1 MKKLHTKKRRI
12 NSKKGISMVLAMA
25 LVAVLFLS
33 TTTFLSI
40 AMLQQKETGTTM
52 NSRQAYVS
60 AKSALDIAKEL
71 LNDGKLSLPDSGSL
85 YYVFYYVEG
94 DPEVHVEKFNSSEAA
109 LNWINDPANASYTI
123 IGNAYIKITKN
134 SDGSYTMTAVG
145 KENKYD
151 YSVDGNTGDLS
162 TKFDVKYNLA
172 EKEETAN
179 LTMKQKSITTPTGNK
194 FLMLGDQASFS
205 LLRSV
210 RQTVNDGG
218 TTFRTLQNSFLD
230 KDKKT
235 IIYEPKTEA
244 GSTPLTTCFPLVF
257 DKAVKCISNGDSRL
271 KFTAYDNGIYFL
283 GNYNGTELNNDYKS
297 EDDEFNNPGDI
308 SLYTNSNTY
317 GTALECKYLVIG
329 GNMVCR
335 PASGASGITLKYS
348 GSSYDTDK
356 GVVIYFTKDCKLMT
370 YRKDEHGNECNTSL
384 DYQKGYYYI
393 NLGKNNTPV
402 DLFSTKATS
411 ITTDSEEYKRVS
423 SIDMYSSMVETD
435 GELKGKLKDIHS
447 AYEGACENDKAKVD
461 ILHSNGTFNAD
472 PNLSSFSN
480 TPRTENTINK
490 GWKDYYIYCAPSEMP
505 TANGYYDMYSGK
517 EFNYLWYNI
526 KPMVFDRTVDM
537 SIRSSNI
544 TLSIGPDEKETVYYN
559 KNGNPHSFNQ
569 SNLPTNVATDSDTVT
584 FTARDSGKTA
594 QANGNQYVGEDSNK
608 IIQKDRSAHFRV
620 KPYWGEKSFTL
631 KVVNDFIVEMSDGKT
646 YTIKADDYTDIPE
659 YIEKNTDNNPKD
671 GLDLFSDTAKKYFES
686 HSTSRVDSNSSSIK
700 WVEDNAINTS
710 VDSSNL
716 DQSSSVVNFKA
727 TGGGTLKEDGTYKGR
742 AIYCDFGN
750 GSSGK
755 DAIVTYG
762 NNATL
767 KADVVS
773 IGADLLERKDGKG
786 LKINTYSAHN
796 ESTCVVDGNPIDGS
810 MLQITRK
817 TTLKFN
823 DTDADSITLSPGY
836 YFFPGITSDF
846 DILSKAFWEK
856 WNSNPYYKA
865 EKLGDGTKTYKKVF
879 VTTKMDPVDFEGK
892 YF

>member
-85 YYVFYYVEG
+85 YYVFYYEEG
-94 DPEVHVEKFNSSEAA
+94 NSEVKVKQFSSSELA
-109 LNWINDPANASYTI
+109 LKWINDPANAKFTI

-134 SDGSYTMTAVG
+134 ADGSYTMTAVG

-151 YSVDGNTGDLS
+151 YSGDGNTGDLS

-179 LTMKQKSITTPTGNK
+179 LTMKQKTITTPTGNK
-194 FLMLGDQASFS
+194 FLMLGDQTSFS

-210 RQTVNDGG
+210 RKTVNDGNPG
-218 TTFRTLQNSFLD
+218 FRTLQNSYPD
-230 KDKKT
+230 NGGKT
-235 IIYEPKTEA
+235 IIYETKTEA
-244 GSTPLTTCFPLVF
+244 GDTPLTTCFPLVF
-257 DKAVKCISNGDSRL
+257 DKTVKCISNGDSRL

-283 GNYNGTELNNDYKS
+283 GNYTGQNIANDYNS
-297 EDDEFNNPGDI
+297 EAVDI
-308 SLYTNSNTY
+308 CLYTNSDTY

-335 PASGASGITLKYS
+335 PAGGASGITLKYS

-356 GVVIYFTKDCKLMT
+356 GVVVYFTKECKLMT
-370 YRKDEHGNECNTSL
+370 YNTSKVKIKEVT
-384 DYQKGYYYI
+384 YPKGYYYFD
-393 NLGKNNTPV
+393 LGKENTPV
-402 DLFSTKATS
+402 DLFSVKQDDVEKYK
-411 ITTDSEEYKRVS
+411 IGTDSEAYKRVS
-423 SIDMYSSMVETD
+423 SIDMYSSLVDTN
-435 GELKGKLKDIHS
+435 GKLKDIHS
-447 AYEGACENDKAKVD
+447 AYEGVCEKDKAKVD
-461 ILHSNGTFNAD
+461 ILNDNGAFTATANS
-472 PNLSSFSN
+472 SSFSN
-480 TPRTENTINK
+480 QPRPASNINE
-490 GWKDYYIYCAPSEMP
+490 GWKDYYIYCSPSEMP
-505 TANGYYDMYSGK
+505 TAGGYYDMYSGK

-526 KPMVFDRTVDM
+526 KPMKINASAKM
-537 SIRSSNI
+537 SIRSRII
-544 TLSIGPDEKETVYYN
+544 TLSIGPDENETVYYN
-559 KNGNPHSFNQ
+559 NKGTPHSFNQ
-569 SNLPTNVATDSDTVT
+569 TNLPTKVATDSDTVT
-584 FTARDSGKTA
+584 FTARDSGKTIY
-594 QANGNQYVGEDSNK
+594 ANGNTYEGEDSNK
-608 IIQKDRSAHFRV
+608 IIQDNKDASFSV
-620 KPYWGEKSFTL
+620 KPYWNEDSFTL
-631 KVVNDFIVEMSDGKT
+631 KVVNDFIVQMHDGTT

-659 YIEKNTDNNPKD
+659 A
-671 GLDLFSDTAKKYFES
+671 GLDLFTDEAKKYFEG
-686 HSTSRVDSNSSSIK
+686 HSTPRVDSNSSSIK
-700 WVEDNAINTS
+700 WVEDDTINTS

-716 DQSSSVVNFKA
+716 DQSSSVINFKA
-727 TGGGTLKEDGTYKGR
+727 TGGGTLKEGGTYKGR
-742 AIYCDFGN
+742 AIYCNFGN
-750 GSSGK
+750 
-755 DAIVTYG
+755 VTYG

-773 IGADLLERKDGKG
+773 IGADLLEIKDGKG

-796 ESTCVVDGNPIDGS
+796 ESTCVVDGINIDGS

-823 DTDADSITLSPGY
+823 DDNANSITLSPGY
-836 YFFPGITSDF
+836 YFFPGITGDF

-865 EKLGDGTKTYKKVF
+865 EKLGDGTEAYKKVF
-879 VTTKMDPVDFEGK
+879 VTTKIDPVDFEGK

>member
-12 NSKKGISMVLAMA
+12 NNKKGISMVLAIA
-25 LVAVLFLS
+25 LAAVLFLS

-60 AKSALDIAKEL
+60 AKSALDIAEEL

-94 DPEVHVEKFNSSEAA
+94 DPEVHVEKFNSSELA
-109 LNWINDPANASYTI
+109 LNWINDPAHASYTI

-134 SDGSYTMTAVG
+134 ADGSYTMTAVG

-151 YSVDGNTGDLS
+151 YSGDGNTGDLS
-162 TKFDVKYNLA
+162 TKFDVKYNLV

-179 LTMKQKSITTPTGNK
+179 LTMKQKTITSPTGNK
-194 FLMLGDQASFS
+194 FLMLGDQTSFS

-210 RQTVNDGG
+210 RKTLNEGDA
-218 TTFRTLQNSFLD
+218 TFRTLQSYDTDN
-230 KDKKT
+230 DKKS
-235 IIYEPKTEA
+235 IIYIPKNEA
-244 GSTPLTTCFPLVF
+244 GNTPLTTCFPLVF
-257 DKAVKCISNGDSRL
+257 DKAVKSTSNGTSRL

-283 GNYNGTELNNDYKS
+283 GNYTGQKVANDYNS
-297 EDDEFNNPGDI
+297 EAVDI
-308 SLYTNSNTY
+308 SFYTNSDAY

-335 PASGASGITLKYS
+335 PATGESGITLKYS
-348 GSSYDTDK
+348 GSSYNTDK

-370 YRKDEHGNECNTSL
+370 YNNSNQITKTVE
-384 DYQKGYYYI
+384 YKKGYYYI
-393 NLGKNNTPV
+393 SLGDKNTAV
-402 DLFSTKATS
+402 DLFSESTKAS
-411 ITTDSEEYKRVS
+411 AKEITTNSEEYKRVN
-423 SIDMYSSMVETD
+423 SIDMYSSMVDT
-435 GELKGKLKDIHS
+435 KGKLKDIHS
-447 AYEGACENDKAKVD
+447 AYEGEYEKGKERVD
-461 ILHSNGTFNAD
+461 ILNENGTFTAV
-472 PNLSSFSN
+472 PNSNSYSN
-480 TPRTENTINK
+480 TVRTEFTK

-505 TANGYYDMYSGK
+505 TASGYYDMYSGK

-526 KPMVFDRTVDM
+526 KPMEFDGNIDM
-537 SIRSSNI
+537 SIHSSNI

-559 KNGNPHSFNQ
+559 NQIKNSNGNPYYPYSFNQ
-569 SNLPTNVATDSDTVT
+569 TILPTSDFATDSNTQK
-584 FTARDSGKTA
+584 FTAEG
-594 QANGNQYVGEDSNK
+594 SNK
-608 IIQKDRSAHFRV
+608 IKQKNSSASFSV
-620 KPYWGEKSFTL
+620 KPYWNEKSFTL
-631 KVVNDFIVEMSDGKT
+631 KVVNDFIVEMSDGT
-646 YTIKADDYTDIPE
+646 SYTIKADDYTDIPE
-659 YIEKNTDNNPKD
+659 T
-671 GLDLFSDTAKKYFES
+671 GLNLFSNDAKKYFEG

-700 WVEDNAINTS
+700 WVENDTINTS

-716 DQSSSVVNFKA
+716 DQSSSVIKFKA
-727 TGGGTLKEDGTYKGR
+727 TCGGTLKEGIYKGR

-773 IGADLLERKDGKG
+773 IGADLLERKDGRG
-786 LKINTYSAHN
+786 LKINTYSAHD
-796 ESTCVVDGNPIDGS
+796 ESTCEVNGNKIDGS

-823 DTDADSITLSPGY
+823 DDNANSITLSPGY
-836 YFFPGITSDF
+836 YFFPGIKGDF

-856 WNSNPYYKA
+856 WNSSNPYYKA
-865 EKLGDGTKTYKKVF
+865 EKLNDGTEAYKKVI

>member
-12 NSKKGISMVLAMA
+12 NSKKGISMVLAIA
-25 LVAVLFLS
+25 LAAVLFLS

-60 AKSALDIAKEL
+60 AKSALDMAEEL
-71 LNDGKLSLPDSGSL
+71 LNDGKLQLPDSGSL

-94 DPEVHVEKFNSSEAA
+94 DPKVHVEKFSSSEDA
-109 LNWINDPANASYTI
+109 LKWINNPAHASYTI

-134 SDGSYTMTAVG
+134 TDGSYTMTAVG

-151 YSVDGNTGDLS
+151 YSGDGNTGDLS
-162 TKFDVKYNLA
+162 TKFDVKYNLV
-172 EKEETAN
+172 EKEEIAN
-179 LTMKQKSITTPTGNK
+179 LTIKQKTITSPTGNK
-194 FLMLGDQASFS
+194 FLMLGDQTSFS

-210 RQTVNDGG
+210 RKTLNEGD
-218 TTFRTLQNSFLD
+218 TTFRTLQSYDTDNE
-230 KDKKT
+230 KKS
-235 IIYEPKTEA
+235 IIYIPKNEA
-244 GSTPLTTCFPLVF
+244 GNTPLTTCFPLVF
-257 DKAVKCISNGDSRL
+257 DKTVKSTSNGDSRL

-283 GNYNGTELNNDYKS
+283 GNYTGPKITSDYNS
-297 EDDEFNNPGDI
+297 EAVDVSF
-308 SLYTNSNTY
+308 YTNSDAY

-335 PASGASGITLKYS
+335 PATGESGITLKYS
-348 GSSYDTDK
+348 GSSYNTDK

-370 YRKDEHGNECNTSL
+370 YNNSNQITKTVE
-384 DYQKGYYYI
+384 YKKGYYYI
-393 NLGKNNTPV
+393 NLGDNNTAV
-402 DLFSTKATS
+402 DLFSESTKAS
-411 ITTDSEEYKRVS
+411 AKEITTNSEEYKRVN
-423 SIDMYSSMVETD
+423 SIDMYSSMVDT
-435 GELKGKLKDIHS
+435 KGKLKDIHS
-447 AYEGACENDKAKVD
+447 AYEGEYEKGKERVD
-461 ILHSNGTFNAD
+461 ILNESGTFTAV
-472 PNLSSFSN
+472 PNSNSYSN
-480 TPRTENTINK
+480 TVRTTFTK
-490 GWKDYYIYCAPSEMP
+490 GWQDYYIYCAPSEMP
-505 TANGYYDMYSGK
+505 TASGYYDMYSGK

-526 KPMVFDRTVDM
+526 NPMEFNGNVDM
-537 SIRSSNI
+537 SIHSSNI
-544 TLSIGPDEKETVYYN
+544 TLSIGPDENETVYYN
-559 KNGNPHSFNQ
+559 NQIKNSNGNPYYPYSFNQ
-569 SNLPTNVATDSDTVT
+569 TILPTDKFATDSNTT
-584 FTARDSGKTA
+584 KFTSEG
-594 QANGNQYVGEDSNK
+594 SNK
-608 IIQKDRSAHFRV
+608 IKQNNSSASFSV
-620 KPYWGEKSFTL
+620 KPYWNEKSFTL
-631 KVVNDFIVEMSDGKT
+631 KVVNDFIVEMSDGTT

-659 YIEKNTDNNPKD
+659 TGLNLFTDE
-671 GLDLFSDTAKKYFES
+671 AKKYFES
-686 HSTSRVDSNSSSIK
+686 HSTSRVDSNSSSIE
-700 WVEDNAINTS
+700 WVKNNTINTS

-716 DQSSSVVNFKA
+716 DQSSSVINFKA
-727 TGGGTLKEDGTYKGR
+727 TCGGTLKDDTYKGK

-786 LKINTYSAHN
+786 LKINTYSAHK

-823 DTDADSITLSPGY
+823 DDNANSITLSPGY
-836 YFFPGITSDF
+836 YFFPGIKGDF

-856 WNSNPYYKA
+856 WSSSNPYYKA
-865 EKLGDGTKTYKKVF
+865 EKLNDGTEAYKKVI
-879 VTTKMDPVDFEGK
+879 VTTKIEPVDFEGK

>member
-12 NSKKGISMVLAMA
+12 NSKKGISMVLAIA
-25 LVAVLFLS
+25 LAAVLFLS

-94 DPEVHVEKFNSSEAA
+94 DPEVHVEKFNSSELA
-109 LNWINDPANASYTI
+109 LKWINDPANAKFTI

-134 SDGSYTMTAVG
+134 ADGSYTMTAVG
-145 KENKYD
+145 KEKKYD
-151 YSVDGNTGDLS
+151 YSGDGNTGDLS

-179 LTMKQKSITTPTGNK
+179 LTMKQKTITTPTGNK

-205 LLRSV
+205 LLSSAGKA
-210 RQTVNDGG
+210 VNDGG
-218 TTFRTLQNSFLD
+218 AGFRTLQNSYTD
-230 KDKKT
+230 NGGKT

-257 DKAVKCISNGDSRL
+257 DKAVKCISEGKSRL

-283 GNYNGTELNNDYKS
+283 GNYTGQNVANDY
-297 EDDEFNNPGDI
+297 NNEAVDI

-335 PASGASGITLKYS
+335 PAGGESGITLKYS

-356 GVVIYFTKDCKLMT
+356 GVVVYFTKKCKLMT
-370 YRKDEHGNECNTSL
+370 YDSNKNKIKEVVYD
-384 DYQKGYYYI
+384 KGYYYI
-393 NLGKNNTPV
+393 PLGENESV
-402 DLFSTKATS
+402 DLFSENTYNLAKPIDTNS
-411 ITTDSEEYKRVS
+411 DKYKRVS
-423 SIDMYSSMVETD
+423 SIDMYSSMVDTD
-435 GELKGKLKDIHS
+435 GNLKDIHS
-447 AYEGACENDKAKVD
+447 AHEGACENGKAKVD
-461 ILHSNGTFNAD
+461 ILYSNGTFTAIANS
-472 PNLSSFSN
+472 SSFSN
-480 TPRTENTINK
+480 QPRPASDINK

-505 TANGYYDMYSGK
+505 TAGGYYDMYSGK
-517 EFNYLWYNI
+517 EFSYLWYNI
-526 KPMVFDRTVDM
+526 KPMIINASADM
-537 SIRSSNI
+537 SIRSRII

-559 KNGNPHSFNQ
+559 QKYTPHSFNQ
-569 SNLPTNVATDSDTVT
+569 TNLPTNVATDSDTVT

-594 QANGNQYVGEDSNK
+594 QANGNTYVGEDSNK
-608 IIQKDRSAHFRV
+608 IIQKNSSAHFRV
-620 KPYWGEKSFTL
+620 KPYWGETSFTL
-631 KVVNDFIVEMSDGKT
+631 KVVNDFIVERSDGT
-646 YTIKADDYTDIPE
+646 SYTIKADDYTDIPE
-659 YIEKNTDNNPKD
+659 K
-671 GLDLFSDTAKKYFES
+671 GLDLFTDEAKKYFEG
-686 HSTSRVDSNSSSIK
+686 HSTPRVDSDSSSVN
-700 WVEDNAINTS
+700 WVKDNNTINDS
-710 VDSSNL
+710 VNSSNL
-716 DQSSSVVNFKA
+716 DQSSSVINFKA
-727 TGGGTLKEDGTYKGR
+727 TGGGTLTHGTYKGK

-755 DAIVTYG
+755 DAIVTHG

-773 IGADLLERKDGKG
+773 IGADLLEIKDGKG

-796 ESTCVVDGNPIDGS
+796 ESTCVVDGTKIDGS

-823 DTDADSITLSPGY
+823 DDNANSITLSPGY
-836 YFFPGITSDF
+836 YFFPGIKSDF
-846 DILSKAFWEK
+846 DILSKDFWEN
-856 WNSNPYYKA
+856 WTDSNPYYKA
-865 EKLGDGTKTYKKVF
+865 EKLGDGTEAYKKVI

>member
-12 NSKKGISMVLAMA
+12 NSKKGISMVLAIA
-25 LVAVLFLS
+25 LAAVLFLS

-60 AKSALDIAKEL
+60 AKSALDMAEEL
-71 LNDGKLSLPDSGSL
+71 LNDGKLQLPDLGSL

-94 DPEVHVEKFNSSEAA
+94 DPKVHVEKFSSSEDA
-109 LNWINDPANASYTI
+109 LKWINNPAHASYTI

-134 SDGSYTMTAVG
+134 TDGSYTMTAVG

-151 YSVDGNTGDLS
+151 YSGDGNTGDLS
-162 TKFDVKYNLA
+162 TKFDVKYNLV
-172 EKEETAN
+172 EKEEIAN
-179 LTMKQKSITTPTGNK
+179 LTMKQKTITSPTGNK
-194 FLMLGDQASFS
+194 FLMLGDQTSFS

-210 RQTVNDGG
+210 RKTLNEGD
-218 TTFRTLQNSFLD
+218 TTFRTLQSYDTDNE
-230 KDKKT
+230 KKS
-235 IIYEPKTEA
+235 IIYIPKNEA
-244 GSTPLTTCFPLVF
+244 GNTPLTTCFPLVF
-257 DKAVKCISNGDSRL
+257 DKTVKSTSNGDSRL

-283 GNYNGTELNNDYKS
+283 GNYTGPKITSDYNS
-297 EDDEFNNPGDI
+297 EAVDVSF
-308 SLYTNSNTY
+308 YTNSDAY

-335 PASGASGITLKYS
+335 PATGESGITLKYS
-348 GSSYDTDK
+348 GSSYNTDK

-370 YRKDEHGNECNTSL
+370 YNNSNQITKTVE
-384 DYQKGYYYI
+384 YKKGYYYI
-393 NLGKNNTPV
+393 NLGDNNTAV
-402 DLFSTKATS
+402 DLFSESTKAS
-411 ITTDSEEYKRVS
+411 AKEITTNSEEYKRVN
-423 SIDMYSSMVETD
+423 SIDMYSSMVDT
-435 GELKGKLKDIHS
+435 KGKLKDIHS
-447 AYEGACENDKAKVD
+447 AYEGEYEKGKERVD
-461 ILHSNGTFNAD
+461 ILNESGTFTAV
-472 PNLSSFSN
+472 PNSNSYSN
-480 TPRTENTINK
+480 TVRTTFTK
-490 GWKDYYIYCAPSEMP
+490 GWQDYYIYCAPSEMP
-505 TANGYYDMYSGK
+505 TASGYYDMYSGK

-526 KPMVFDRTVDM
+526 NPMEFNGNVDM
-537 SIRSSNI
+537 SIHSSNI
-544 TLSIGPDEKETVYYN
+544 TLSIGPDENETVYYN
-559 KNGNPHSFNQ
+559 NQIKNSNGNPYYPYSFNQ
-569 SNLPTNVATDSDTVT
+569 TILPTDKFATDSNTT
-584 FTARDSGKTA
+584 KFTSEG
-594 QANGNQYVGEDSNK
+594 SNK
-608 IIQKDRSAHFRV
+608 IKQNNSSASFSV
-620 KPYWGEKSFTL
+620 KPYWNEKSFTL
-631 KVVNDFIVEMSDGKT
+631 KVVNDFIVEMSDGTT

-659 YIEKNTDNNPKD
+659 TGLNLFTDE
-671 GLDLFSDTAKKYFES
+671 AKKYFES
-686 HSTSRVDSNSSSIK
+686 HSTSRVDSNSSSIE
-700 WVEDNAINTS
+700 WVKNNTINTS

-716 DQSSSVVNFKA
+716 DQSSSVINFKA
-727 TGGGTLKEDGTYKGR
+727 TCGGTLKDDTYKGK

-786 LKINTYSAHN
+786 LKINTYSAHK

-823 DTDADSITLSPGY
+823 DDNANSITLSPGY
-836 YFFPGITSDF
+836 YFFPGIKGDF

-856 WNSNPYYKA
+856 WSSSNPYYKA
-865 EKLGDGTKTYKKVF
+865 EKLNDGTEAYKKVI
-879 VTTKMDPVDFEGK
+879 VTTKIEPVDFEGK

>member
-60 AKSALDIAKEL
+60 AKSALDIAEEL

-85 YYVFYYVEG
+85 YYVFYYIEG
-94 DPEVHVEKFNSSEAA
+94 DPEVQVKKFNSSEEA
-109 LNWINDPANASYTI
+109 LKWINNPTNASYTI

-134 SDGSYTMTAVG
+134 ADGSYTMTAVG

-151 YSVDGNTGDLS
+151 YSGDGNTGDLS
-162 TKFDVKYNLA
+162 TKFDVKYNLV

-179 LTMKQKSITTPTGNK
+179 LTMKQKTITSPTGNK
-194 FLMLGDQASFS
+194 FLMLGDQTSFS

-210 RQTVNDGG
+210 RKTLNEGD
-218 TTFRTLQNSFLD
+218 TTFRTLQGYDTDND
-230 KDKKT
+230 KES
-235 IIYEPKTEA
+235 IIYIPKNEA
-244 GSTPLTTCFPLVF
+244 GNTPLTTCFPLVF
-257 DKAVKCISNGDSRL
+257 DKAVKSTSNGSSRL

-283 GNYNGTELNNDYKS
+283 GNYTGPRVTNDYNYEAVDVS
-297 EDDEFNNPGDI
+297 F
-308 SLYTNSNTY
+308 YTNSDAF

-335 PASGASGITLKYS
+335 PAGGESGITLKYS

-370 YRKDEHGNECNTSL
+370 YNNDHSKIKEVE
-384 DYQKGYYYI
+384 YKKGYYYI
-393 NLGKNNTPV
+393 SLGDNNTAV
-402 DLFSTKATS
+402 DLFSESTKAS
-411 ITTDSEEYKRVS
+411 AKKIDTDSKEYKRVS
-423 SIDMYSSMVETD
+423 SIDMYSSMVDT
-435 GELKGKLKDIHS
+435 KGKLKDIHS
-447 AYEGACENDKAKVD
+447 AYEGEYEKGKVKVD
-461 ILHSNGTFNAD
+461 ILDHDGKFTAAPNSN
-472 PNLSSFSN
+472 SFSN
-480 TPRTENTINK
+480 TVRTEFTK
-490 GWKDYYIYCAPSEMP
+490 GWQDYYIYCAPSEMP
-505 TANGYYDMYSGK
+505 TASGYYDMYSGK

-526 KPMVFDRTVDM
+526 KPMEFNGNIDM
-537 SIRSSNI
+537 SIHSSNI

-559 KNGNPHSFNQ
+559 NQIKNSNGNPYYPYSFNQ
-569 SNLPTNVATDSDTVT
+569 TILPTSDFATDSNTQK
-584 FTARDSGKTA
+584 FTAEG
-594 QANGNQYVGEDSNK
+594 SNK
-608 IIQKDRSAHFRV
+608 IKQKNSSASFSV
-620 KPYWGEKSFTL
+620 KPYWNEKSFTL
-631 KVVNDFIVEMSDGKT
+631 KVVNDFIVEMLDGT
-646 YTIKADDYTDIPE
+646 SYTIKADDYTDIPE
-659 YIEKNTDNNPKD
+659 T
-671 GLDLFSDTAKKYFES
+671 GLNLFSNDAKKYFEG

-716 DQSSSVVNFKA
+716 DQSSSVINFKA
-727 TGGGTLKEDGTYKGR
+727 TCGGTLKDDTYKGK

-750 GSSGK
+750 
-755 DAIVTYG
+755 VTYG

-773 IGADLLERKDGKG
+773 IGADLLEIKDGKG

-796 ESTCVVDGNPIDGS
+796 ESTCVVDGNKIDGS

-823 DTDADSITLSPGY
+823 DDNANSITLSPGY
-836 YFFPGITSDF
+836 YFFPGIKGDF

-856 WNSNPYYKA
+856 WSSSNPYYKA
-865 EKLGDGTKTYKKVF
+865 EKLNDGTEAYKKVI
-879 VTTKMDPVDFEGK
+879 VTTKIEPVDFEGK

>member
-1 MKKLHTKKRRI
+1 MKKFTTKKRKI
-12 NSKKGISMVLAMA
+12 NSKKGFSMVLAIA
-25 LVAVLFLS
+25 LAAVLFLS

-40 AMLQQKETGTTM
+40 AMLQQKETGITM

-94 DPEVHVEKFNSSEAA
+94 DPNVHVEEFTSSELA
-109 LNWINDPANASYTI
+109 LKWINNPSHASYTI

-134 SDGSYTMTAVG
+134 ADGSYTMTAVG

-151 YSVDGNTGDLS
+151 YSGDGNTGDLS
-162 TKFDVKYNLA
+162 TKFDVKYNLV

-179 LTMKQKSITTPTGNK
+179 LTMKQKTITSPTGNK
-194 FLMLGDQASFS
+194 FLMLGDQTSFS

-210 RQTVNDGG
+210 RKTLNEGD
-218 TTFRTLQNSFLD
+218 TTFRTLQSYDTDNE
-230 KDKKT
+230 KKS
-235 IIYEPKTEA
+235 IIYIPKNEA
-244 GSTPLTTCFPLVF
+244 GNTPLTTCFPLVF
-257 DKAVKCISNGDSRL
+257 DKTVKSTSNGDSRL

-283 GNYNGTELNNDYKS
+283 GNYTGPKITSDYNS
-297 EDDEFNNPGDI
+297 EAVDVSF
-308 SLYTNSNTY
+308 YTNSDAY

-335 PASGASGITLKYS
+335 PATGESGITLKYS

-356 GVVIYFTKDCKLMT
+356 GVVIYFTKNCKLMT
-370 YRKDEHGNECNTSL
+370 YNNSNQITKTVE
-384 DYQKGYYYI
+384 YKKGYYYI
-393 NLGKNNTPV
+393 NLGDNNTAV
-402 DLFSTKATS
+402 DLFSESTKAS
-411 ITTDSEEYKRVS
+411 AKEITTNSEEYKRVN
-423 SIDMYSSMVETD
+423 SIDMYSSMVDT
-435 GELKGKLKDIHS
+435 KGKLKDIHS
-447 AYEGACENDKAKVD
+447 AYEGEYEKGKERVD
-461 ILHSNGTFNAD
+461 ILNESGTFTAV
-472 PNLSSFSN
+472 PNSNSYSN
-480 TPRTENTINK
+480 TVRTEFTK

-505 TANGYYDMYSGK
+505 TASGYYDMYSGK

-526 KPMVFDRTVDM
+526 NPMEFNGNVDM
-537 SIRSSNI
+537 SIHSSNI

-559 KNGNPHSFNQ
+559 NQIKNSNGNPYFPYSFNQ
-569 SNLPTNVATDSDTVT
+569 TILPTDKFATDSNTQK
-584 FTARDSGKTA
+584 FTAEG
-594 QANGNQYVGEDSNK
+594 SN
-608 IIQKDRSAHFRV
+608 IIKQINSSASFSV
-620 KPYWGEKSFTL
+620 KPYWNEKSFTL
-631 KVVNDFIVEMSDGKT
+631 KVVNDFIVEMSDGT
-646 YTIKADDYTDIPE
+646 SYTVKADDYTDIPE
-659 YIEKNTDNNPKD
+659 T
-671 GLDLFSDTAKKYFES
+671 GLNLFSNDAKKYFED

-700 WVEDNAINTS
+700 WVKDNAINTS

-716 DQSSSVVNFKA
+716 DQSSSVINFKA
-727 TGGGTLKEDGTYKGR
+727 TCGGTLKDDTYKGK

-823 DTDADSITLSPGY
+823 DDNANSITLSPGY
-836 YFFPGITSDF
+836 YFFPGITGDF
-846 DILSKAFWEK
+846 DILSKAFWENWTDSK
-856 WNSNPYYKA
+856 PYYKA
-865 EKLGDGTKTYKKVF
+865 EKLGDGTKAYKKVT

>member
-1 MKKLHTKKRRI
+1 MKKFTTKKRKI
-12 NSKKGISMVLAMA
+12 NSKKGFSMVLAIA

-40 AMLQQKETGTTM
+40 AMLQQKETGITM

-60 AKSALDIAKEL
+60 AKSALDMAEEL
-71 LNDGKLSLPDSGSL
+71 LNDGKLQLPDSGSL

-94 DPEVHVEKFNSSEAA
+94 DPKVHVEKFNSSELA
-109 LNWINDPANASYTI
+109 LKWINDPAHASYTI

-134 SDGSYTMTAVG
+134 TDGSYTMTAVG

-151 YSVDGNTGDLS
+151 YSGDGNTGDLS
-162 TKFDVKYNLA
+162 TKFDVKYNLV

-179 LTMKQKSITTPTGNK
+179 LTMKQKTITSPTGNK
-194 FLMLGDQASFS
+194 FLMLGDQTSFS

-210 RQTVNDGG
+210 RKTLNEGD
-218 TTFRTLQNSFLD
+218 TTFRTLQSYDTDNE
-230 KDKKT
+230 KKS
-235 IIYEPKTEA
+235 IIYIPKNEA
-244 GSTPLTTCFPLVF
+244 GNTPLTTCFPLVF
-257 DKAVKCISNGDSRL
+257 DKTVKSTSNGDSRL

-283 GNYNGTELNNDYKS
+283 GNYTGPKITSDYNS
-297 EDDEFNNPGDI
+297 EAVDVSF
-308 SLYTNSNTY
+308 YTNSDAY

-335 PASGASGITLKYS
+335 PATGESGITLKYS

-356 GVVIYFTKDCKLMT
+356 GVVIYFTKNCKLMT
-370 YRKDEHGNECNTSL
+370 YNNSNQITKTVE
-384 DYQKGYYYI
+384 YKKGYYYI
-393 NLGKNNTPV
+393 NLGDNNTAV
-402 DLFSTKATS
+402 DLFSESTKAS
-411 ITTDSEEYKRVS
+411 AKEITTNSEEYKRVN
-423 SIDMYSSMVETD
+423 SIDMYSSMVDT
-435 GELKGKLKDIHS
+435 KGKLKDIHS
-447 AYEGACENDKAKVD
+447 AYEGEYEKGKERVD
-461 ILHSNGTFNAD
+461 ILNESGTFTAV
-472 PNLSSFSN
+472 PNSNSYSN
-480 TPRTENTINK
+480 TPRTTFTK

-505 TANGYYDMYSGK
+505 TASGYYDMYSGK

-526 KPMVFDRTVDM
+526 NPMEFNGNVDM
-537 SIRSSNI
+537 SIHSSNI
-544 TLSIGPDEKETVYYN
+544 TLSIGPDENETVYYN
-559 KNGNPHSFNQ
+559 NQIKNSNGNPYFPYSFNQ
-569 SNLPTNVATDSDTVT
+569 TILPTDKFATDSNTQK
-584 FTARDSGKTA
+584 FTSEG
-594 QANGNQYVGEDSNK
+594 SNK
-608 IIQKDRSAHFRV
+608 ITQKNSSASFSV
-620 KPYWGEKSFTL
+620 KPYWNEKSFTL
-631 KVVNDFIVEMSDGKT
+631 KVVNDFIVEMSDGT
-646 YTIKADDYTDIPE
+646 SYTVKADDYTDIPE
-659 YIEKNTDNNPKD
+659 T
-671 GLDLFSDTAKKYFES
+671 GLNLFSNDAKKYFED

-700 WVEDNAINTS
+700 WVKDNAINTS

-716 DQSSSVVNFKA
+716 DQSSSVINFKA
-727 TGGGTLKEDGTYKGR
+727 TCGGTLKDDTYKGK

-823 DTDADSITLSPGY
+823 DDNANSITLSPGY

-846 DILSKAFWEK
+846 DILSKAFWENWTDSK
-856 WNSNPYYKA
+856 PYYKA
-865 EKLGDGTKTYKKVF
+865 EKLGDGTKAYKKVT

>member
-1 MKKLHTKKRRI
+1 MKKFTTKKRKI
-12 NSKKGISMVLAMA
+12 NSKKGFSMVLAIA

-40 AMLQQKETGTTM
+40 AMLQQKETGITM

-94 DPEVHVEKFNSSEAA
+94 DPEVHVEKFNSSELA
-109 LNWINDPANASYTI
+109 LNWINNPAHASYTI

-134 SDGSYTMTAVG
+134 ADGSYTMTAVG

-151 YSVDGNTGDLS
+151 YSGDGNTGDLS
-162 TKFDVKYNLA
+162 TKFDVKYNLV
-172 EKEETAN
+172 EKEEIAN
-179 LTMKQKSITTPTGNK
+179 LTMKQKTITSPTGNK
-194 FLMLGDQASFS
+194 FLMLGDQTSFS

-210 RQTVNDGG
+210 RKTLNEGD
-218 TTFRTLQNSFLD
+218 TTFRTLQSYDTDNE
-230 KDKKT
+230 KKS
-235 IIYEPKTEA
+235 IIYIPKNEA
-244 GSTPLTTCFPLVF
+244 GNTPLTTCFPLVF
-257 DKAVKCISNGDSRL
+257 DKTVKSTSNGNSRL

-283 GNYNGTELNNDYKS
+283 GNYTGPKITSDYNS
-297 EDDEFNNPGDI
+297 EAVDVSF
-308 SLYTNSNTY
+308 YTNSNAY

-335 PASGASGITLKYS
+335 PATGESGITLKYS
-348 GSSYDTDK
+348 GSSYNTDK

-370 YRKDEHGNECNTSL
+370 YNNSNQITKTVE
-384 DYQKGYYYI
+384 YKKGYYYI
-393 NLGKNNTPV
+393 NLGDNNTAV
-402 DLFSTKATS
+402 DLFSENTKKSAVKIATN
-411 ITTDSEEYKRVS
+411 SEEYKRVN
-423 SIDMYSSMVETD
+423 SIDMYSSMVDT
-435 GELKGKLKDIHS
+435 KGKLKDIHS
-447 AYEGACENDKAKVD
+447 AYEGEYEKGKERVD
-461 ILHSNGTFNAD
+461 ILNESGIFTAVPNSN
-472 PNLSSFSN
+472 SYSN
-480 TPRTENTINK
+480 TVRTTFTK
-490 GWKDYYIYCAPSEMP
+490 GWQDYYIYCAPSEMP
-505 TANGYYDMYSGK
+505 TASGYYDMYSGK

-526 KPMVFDRTVDM
+526 NPMEFNGNVDM
-537 SIRSSNI
+537 SIHSSNI
-544 TLSIGPDEKETVYYN
+544 TLSIGPDENETVYYN
-559 KNGNPHSFNQ
+559 NQIKNSNGNPYYPYSFNQ
-569 SNLPTNVATDSDTVT
+569 TILPTDKFATDSNTT
-584 FTARDSGKTA
+584 KFTSEG
-594 QANGNQYVGEDSNK
+594 SNK
-608 IIQKDRSAHFRV
+608 IKQNNSSASFSV
-620 KPYWGEKSFTL
+620 KPYWNEKSFTL
-631 KVVNDFIVEMSDGKT
+631 KVVNDFIVEMSDGTT

-659 YIEKNTDNNPKD
+659 T
-671 GLDLFSDTAKKYFES
+671 GLNLFSNDAKKYFED

-700 WVEDNAINTS
+700 WVKDNAINTS

-716 DQSSSVVNFKA
+716 DQSSSVINFKA
-727 TGGGTLKEDGTYKGR
+727 TCGGTLKDDTYKGK

-823 DTDADSITLSPGY
+823 DDNANSITLSPGY
-836 YFFPGITSDF
+836 YFFPGITGDF
-846 DILSKAFWEK
+846 DILSKAFWENWTDSK
-856 WNSNPYYKA
+856 PYYKA
-865 EKLGDGTKTYKKVF
+865 EKLGDGTKAYKKVT

>member
-12 NSKKGISMVLAMA
+12 NSKKGISMVLAIA
-25 LVAVLFLS
+25 LAAVLFLS

-60 AKSALDIAKEL
+60 AKSALDIAEEL

-94 DPEVHVEKFNSSEAA
+94 DPEVHVEKFNSSELA
-109 LNWINDPANASYTI
+109 LKWINNPSHASYTI

-134 SDGSYTMTAVG
+134 ADGSYTMTAVG

-151 YSVDGNTGDLS
+151 YSGDGNTGDLS
-162 TKFDVKYNLA
+162 TKFDVKYNLV
-172 EKEETAN
+172 EKEEIAN
-179 LTMKQKSITTPTGNK
+179 LTMKQKTITSPTGNK
-194 FLMLGDQASFS
+194 FLMLGDQTSFS

-210 RQTVNDGG
+210 RKTLNEGD
-218 TTFRTLQNSFLD
+218 TTFRTLQSYDTDNE
-230 KDKKT
+230 KKS
-235 IIYEPKTEA
+235 IIYIPKNEA
-244 GSTPLTTCFPLVF
+244 GNTPLTTCFPLVF
-257 DKAVKCISNGDSRL
+257 DKTVKSTSNGDSRL

-283 GNYNGTELNNDYKS
+283 GNYTGPKITSDYNS
-297 EDDEFNNPGDI
+297 EAVDVSF
-308 SLYTNSNTY
+308 YTNSDAY

-335 PASGASGITLKYS
+335 PATGESGITLKYS

-356 GVVIYFTKDCKLMT
+356 GVVIYFTKNCKLMT
-370 YRKDEHGNECNTSL
+370 YNNSNQITKTVE
-384 DYQKGYYYI
+384 YKKGYYYI
-393 NLGKNNTPV
+393 NLGDNNTAV
-402 DLFSTKATS
+402 DLFSESTKAS
-411 ITTDSEEYKRVS
+411 AKEITTNSEEYKRVN
-423 SIDMYSSMVETD
+423 SIDMYSSMVDT
-435 GELKGKLKDIHS
+435 KGKLKDIHS
-447 AYEGACENDKAKVD
+447 AYEGEYEKGKERVD
-461 ILHSNGTFNAD
+461 ILNESGTFTAV
-472 PNLSSFSN
+472 PNSNSYSN
-480 TPRTENTINK
+480 TVRTEFTK

-505 TANGYYDMYSGK
+505 TASGYYDMYSGK

-526 KPMVFDRTVDM
+526 KPMEFNGNVDM
-537 SIRSSNI
+537 SIHSSNI
-544 TLSIGPDEKETVYYN
+544 TLSIGPDENETVYYN
-559 KNGNPHSFNQ
+559 NQIKNSNGNPYFPYSFNQ
-569 SNLPTNVATDSDTVT
+569 TILPTDKFATDSNTQK
-584 FTARDSGKTA
+584 FTSEG
-594 QANGNQYVGEDSNK
+594 SNK
-608 IIQKDRSAHFRV
+608 ITQKNSSASFSV
-620 KPYWGEKSFTL
+620 KPYWNEKSFTL
-631 KVVNDFIVEMSDGKT
+631 KVVNDFIVEMSDGTT

-659 YIEKNTDNNPKD
+659 T
-671 GLDLFSDTAKKYFES
+671 GLNLFSNDAKKYFED

-727 TGGGTLKEDGTYKGR
+727 TGGGTLKEDSTYKGR

-786 LKINTYSAHN
+786 LRINTYSAHK

-823 DTDADSITLSPGY
+823 DDNANSITLSPGY
-836 YFFPGITSDF
+836 YFFPGITGDF

-856 WNSNPYYKA
+856 WSSSNPYYKA
-865 EKLGDGTKTYKKVF
+865 EKLGDGTKAYKKVT

>member
-12 NSKKGISMVLAMA
+12 NSKKGISMVLAIA
-25 LVAVLFLS
+25 LAAVLFLS

-85 YYVFYYVEG
+85 YYVFYYIEG
-94 DPEVHVEKFNSSEAA
+94 DPEVHVVEFSSSELA
-109 LNWINDPANASYTI
+109 LKWINNPSHASYTI

-134 SDGSYTMTAVG
+134 TDGSYTMTAVG

-151 YSVDGNTGDLS
+151 YSGDGNTGDLS
-162 TKFDVKYNLA
+162 TKFDVKYNLV

-179 LTMKQKSITTPTGNK
+179 LTMKQKTITSPTGNK
-194 FLMLGDQASFS
+194 FLMLGDQTSFS

-210 RQTVNDGG
+210 RKTLNEGD
-218 TTFRTLQNSFLD
+218 TTFRTLQGYDTDN
-230 KDKKT
+230 DKKS
-235 IIYEPKTEA
+235 IIYIPKNEA
-244 GSTPLTTCFPLVF
+244 GNTPLTTCFPLVF
-257 DKAVKCISNGDSRL
+257 DKAVKSTSNGTSRL

-283 GNYNGTELNNDYKS
+283 GNYTGPKVKSDYNS
-297 EDDEFNNPGDI
+297 EAVDI
-308 SLYTNSNTY
+308 SFYTNSDAY

-335 PASGASGITLKYS
+335 PATGESGITLKYS
-348 GSSYDTDK
+348 GSSYNTDK

-370 YRKDEHGNECNTSL
+370 YNNSKQIIKTVE
-384 DYQKGYYYI
+384 YKKGYYYI
-393 NLGKNNTPV
+393 NLGDNNTAV
-402 DLFSTKATS
+402 DLFSESTKAS
-411 ITTDSEEYKRVS
+411 AKKIDTDSKEYKRVS
-423 SIDMYSSMVETD
+423 SIDMYSSMVDT
-435 GELKGKLKDIHS
+435 KGKLKDIHS
-447 AYEGACENDKAKVD
+447 AYEGEYEKDKERVD
-461 ILHSNGTFNAD
+461 ILNENGTFTAV
-472 PNLSSFSN
+472 PNSSSYSN
-480 TPRTENTINK
+480 TPRTEFTK

-505 TANGYYDMYSGK
+505 TASGYYDMYSGK

-526 KPMVFDRTVDM
+526 NPMEFNGNIDM
-537 SIRSSNI
+537 SIHSSNI

-559 KNGNPHSFNQ
+559 NQIKNSNGNPYFPYSFNQ
-569 SNLPTNVATDSDTVT
+569 TILPTDKFATDSNTT
-584 FTARDSGKTA
+584 KFTAEG
-594 QANGNQYVGEDSNK
+594 SNK
-608 IIQKDRSAHFRV
+608 IKQNNSSASFSV
-620 KPYWGEKSFTL
+620 KPYWNEKSFTL
-631 KVVNDFIVEMSDGKT
+631 KVVNDFIVEMSDGT
-646 YTIKADDYTDIPE
+646 SYTIKADDYTDIPE
-659 YIEKNTDNNPKD
+659 T
-671 GLDLFSDTAKKYFES
+671 GLNLFSNDAKKYFEG

-716 DQSSSVVNFKA
+716 DQSSSVINFKA
-727 TGGGTLKEDGTYKGR
+727 TGGGTLKEDSTYKGR

-786 LKINTYSAHN
+786 LKINTYSAHK

-823 DTDADSITLSPGY
+823 DDNANSITLSPGY
-836 YFFPGITSDF
+836 YFFPGITGDF

-856 WNSNPYYKA
+856 WSSSNPYYKA
-865 EKLGDGTKTYKKVF
+865 EKLGDGTKAYKKVI

>member
-94 DPEVHVEKFNSSEAA
+94 DPEVHVVEFNSSEAA

-151 YSVDGNTGDLS
+151 YSGDGNTGDLS

-218 TTFRTLQNSFLD
+218 TKFRTLQNSFLD

-423 SIDMYSSMVETD
+423 SIDMYSSLVDTN
-435 GELKGKLKDIHS
+435 GKLKDIHS
-447 AYEGACENDKAKVD
+447 AYEGVCEKDKAKVD
-461 ILHSNGTFNAD
+461 ILNDNGAFTATANS
-472 PNLSSFSN
+472 SSFSN
-480 TPRTENTINK
+480 QPRPASNINE
-490 GWKDYYIYCAPSEMP
+490 GWKDYYIYCSPSEMP
-505 TANGYYDMYSGK
+505 TAGGYYDMYSGK

-526 KPMVFDRTVDM
+526 KPMKINASAKM
-537 SIRSSNI
+537 SIRSRII

-559 KNGNPHSFNQ
+559 NKGNPHSFNQ
-569 SNLPTNVATDSDTVT
+569 TNLPTDVATDSDTVT
-584 FTARDSGKTA
+584 FTARDSGKTIY
-594 QANGNQYVGEDSNK
+594 ANGNTYEGEDSNK
-608 IIQKDRSAHFRV
+608 IIQDNKDASFSV
-620 KPYWGEKSFTL
+620 KPYWNEDSFTL
-631 KVVNDFIVEMSDGKT
+631 KVVNDFIVQMYDGTT

-659 YIEKNTDNNPKD
+659 KGLNLFTDE
-671 GLDLFSDTAKKYFES
+671 AKKYFES
-686 HSTSRVDSNSSSIK
+686 HSTPRVDSNSSSIK
-700 WVEDNAINTS
+700 WVKDNAINTS

-727 TGGGTLKEDGTYKGR
+727 ECGGKLKEDGTYKGR

-786 LKINTYSAHN
+786 LNINTYSAHK
-796 ESTCVVDGNPIDGS
+796 ESTCVVDGHDIDGS

>member
-12 NSKKGISMVLAMA
+12 NSKKGISMVLAIA
-25 LVAVLFLS
+25 LAAVLFLS

-71 LNDGKLSLPDSGSL
+71 LNDGKLQLPDSGSL

-94 DPEVHVEKFNSSEAA
+94 DPNVHVEEFNSSEDA

-134 SDGSYTMTAVG
+134 ADGSYTMTAVG

-151 YSVDGNTGDLS
+151 YSGDGNTGDLS
-162 TKFDVKYNLA
+162 TKFDVKYNLV

-194 FLMLGDQASFS
+194 FLMLGDQTSFS

-210 RQTVNDGG
+210 RKTVNDGD
-218 TTFRTLQNSFLD
+218 TTFRTLQDYDTDNDNKS
-230 KDKKT
+230 
-235 IIYEPKTEA
+235 IIYIPKNEA
-244 GSTPLTTCFPLVF
+244 GNTPLTTCFPLVF
-257 DKAVKCISNGDSRL
+257 DKTVKSTSVSNSRL

-283 GNYNGTELNNDYKS
+283 GNYTGPKVKSDYNS
-297 EDDEFNNPGDI
+297 EAVDVSF
-308 SLYTNSNTY
+308 YTNSDAF

-335 PASGASGITLKYS
+335 PFSGESGITLKYS

-370 YRKDEHGNECNTSL
+370 YNSDKQITRTVEYE
-384 DYQKGYYYI
+384 QGYYYI
-393 NLGKNNTPV
+393 NLDVKTEVENGEKIIHNIPV
-402 DLFSTKATS
+402 DLFSQATKDKAKK

-423 SIDMYSSMVETD
+423 SIDMYSSMVDTN
-435 GELKGKLKDIHS
+435 GKLKDIHS
-447 AYEGACENDKAKVD
+447 AYEGNWEKDKERVD
-461 ILHSNGTFNAD
+461 ILNDNGAFTAVPNSN
-472 PNLSSFSN
+472 SFSN
-480 TPRTENTINK
+480 TPRTTFNK
-490 GWKDYYIYCAPSEMP
+490 GWKDYYIYCSPSEMP
-505 TANGYYDMYSGK
+505 TASGYYDMYSGK

-526 KPMVFDRTVDM
+526 KPMEFNGNVDM
-537 SIRSSNI
+537 SIHSSNI
-544 TLSIGPDEKETVYYN
+544 TLSIGPDENETVYYN
-559 KNGNPHSFNQ
+559 NKGNPHSFNQ
-569 SNLPTNVATDSDTVT
+569 TNLPTKVATDSDTVT

-594 QANGNQYVGEDSNK
+594 QANNNKYEGEDSNK
-608 IIQKDRSAHFRV
+608 IIQKNSSASFSV
-620 KPYWGEKSFTL
+620 KPYWGETSFTL
-631 KVVNDFIVEMSDGKT
+631 KVVNDFIVKMLDGTT
-646 YTIKADDYTDIPE
+646 YTIKADDYTDIP
-659 YIEKNTDNNPKD
+659 KD
-671 GLDLFSDTAKKYFES
+671 GLNLFTDEAKKYFES

-700 WVEDNAINTS
+700 WVKNDAINTL

-716 DQSSSVVNFKA
+716 DQSSSVINFKA
-727 TGGGTLKEDGTYKGR
+727 TGGGTLKEDGTYKGK

-773 IGADLLERKDGKG
+773 IGADLLEIKDGKG

-796 ESTCVVDGNPIDGS
+796 ESTCVVDGNNIDGS

-823 DTDADSITLSPGY
+823 DDNANSITLSPGY

-846 DILSKAFWEK
+846 DILSKAFWENWTDSK
-856 WNSNPYYKA
+856 PYYKV
-865 EKLGDGTKTYKKVF
+865 EKLGDGTEAYKKVT
-879 VTTKMDPVDFEGK
+879 VTTKIDPVDFEGK

>member
-60 AKSALDIAKEL
+60 AKSALDIAEEL
-71 LNDGKLSLPDSGSL
+71 LNDGKLALPDSGSL

-94 DPEVHVEKFNSSEAA
+94 DPEVHVEKFNSSELA
-109 LNWINDPANASYTI
+109 LEWINNPAHASYTI

-134 SDGSYTMTAVG
+134 ADGSYTMTAVG
-145 KENKYD
+145 KEKKYD
-151 YSVDGNTGDLS
+151 YSGDGNTGDLS
-162 TKFDVKYNLA
+162 TKFDVKYNLV
-172 EKEETAN
+172 EQEETAN

-205 LLRSV
+205 LLSSAGKA
-210 RQTVNDGG
+210 VNDGG
-218 TTFRTLQNSFLD
+218 AGFRTLQNSYTD
-230 KDKKT
+230 NGGKT

-257 DKAVKCISNGDSRL
+257 DKAVKCISNGNSRL

-283 GNYNGTELNNDYKS
+283 GNYTGQNVANDY
-297 EDDEFNNPGDI
+297 NNEAVDI

-335 PASGASGITLKYS
+335 PAGGESGITLKYS

-356 GVVIYFTKDCKLMT
+356 GVVVYFTKDCKLMT
-370 YRKDEHGNECNTSL
+370 YNSDKQITNTVE
-384 DYQKGYYYI
+384 YTKGYYYF
-393 NLGKNNTPV
+393 NLGNNNTPV
-402 DLFSTKATS
+402 DLFSVKQS
-411 ITTDSEEYKRVS
+411 DVKNHEITTNSAEYKRVS
-423 SIDMYSSMVETD
+423 SIDMYSSLVDTTT
-435 GELKGKLKDIHS
+435 GELKDIHS
-447 AYEGACENDKAKVD
+447 AHEGVCENGKAKVD
-461 ILHSNGTFNAD
+461 ILYSDGTFNTD
-472 PNLSSFSN
+472 PQSSSFSN
-480 TPRTENTINK
+480 QKRENFNE
-490 GWKDYYIYCAPSEMP
+490 GWNDYYIYCSPSAMP
-505 TANGYYDMYSGK
+505 TAGGHYDMYSGK
-517 EFNYLWYNI
+517 EFSYLWYNI
-526 KPMVFDRTVDM
+526 KPMEIYASADM
-537 SIRSSNI
+537 SIRSRII

-559 KNGNPHSFNQ
+559 QKYTPHSFNQ
-569 SNLPTNVATDSDTVT
+569 TNLPTNVATDSDTVT

-594 QANGNQYVGEDSNK
+594 QANNNKYEGEDSNK
-608 IIQKDRSAHFRV
+608 IIQKDPNASFSV
-620 KPYWGEKSFTL
+620 KPYWNEKSFTL
-631 KVVNDFIVEMSDGKT
+631 KVVNDFIVQMYDGT
-646 YTIKADDYTDIPE
+646 SYTIKADDYTDIPE
-659 YIEKNTDNNPKD
+659 TGLNLFTDK
-671 GLDLFSDTAKKYFES
+671 AKKYFEG

-716 DQSSSVVNFKA
+716 DQSSSVINFKA
-727 TGGGTLKEDGTYKGR
+727 TCGGTLKDDTYKGK

-773 IGADLLERKDGKG
+773 IGADLLEIKDGKG
-786 LKINTYSAHN
+786 LKINTYSAHD
-796 ESTCVVDGNPIDGS
+796 ESTCVVDGKPKDGS

-823 DTDADSITLSPGY
+823 DDNANSITLSPGY
-836 YFFPGITSDF
+836 YFFPGIKGDF
-846 DILSKAFWEK
+846 DILSKDFWEN
-856 WNSNPYYKA
+856 WTDSNPYYKA
-865 EKLGDGTKTYKKVF
+865 EKLGDGTEAYKKVI

>member
-12 NSKKGISMVLAMA
+12 NSKKGISMVLAIA
-25 LVAVLFLS
+25 LAAVLFLS

-94 DPEVHVEKFNSSEAA
+94 DPKVHVEKFNSSEDA
-109 LNWINDPANASYTI
+109 LKWINNPAHASYTI

-134 SDGSYTMTAVG
+134 TDGSYTMTAVG

-151 YSVDGNTGDLS
+151 YSGDGNTGDLS
-162 TKFDVKYNLA
+162 TKFDVKYNLV

-179 LTMKQKSITTPTGNK
+179 LTMKQKTITSPTGNK
-194 FLMLGDQASFS
+194 FLMLGDQTSFS

-210 RQTVNDGG
+210 RKTLNEGD
-218 TTFRTLQNSFLD
+218 TTFRTLQSYDTDN
-230 KDKKT
+230 DKKS
-235 IIYEPKTEA
+235 IIYIPKNEA
-244 GSTPLTTCFPLVF
+244 GNTPLTTCFPLVF
-257 DKAVKCISNGDSRL
+257 DKTVKSTSNSNKRL

-283 GNYNGTELNNDYKS
+283 GNYSGPKVTSDYNS
-297 EDDEFNNPGDI
+297 EAVDI
-308 SLYTNSNTY
+308 SFYTESDAY
-317 GTALECKYLVIG
+317 GVALECKYLVIG

-335 PASGASGITLKYS
+335 PATGESGITLKYS
-348 GSSYDTDK
+348 GSSYNTDK

-370 YRKDEHGNECNTSL
+370 YNNSNQITKTVE
-384 DYQKGYYYI
+384 YKKGYYYI
-393 NLGKNNTPV
+393 NLGDNNTAV
-402 DLFSTKATS
+402 DLFSESTKAS
-411 ITTDSEEYKRVS
+411 AKEITTNSEEYKRVN
-423 SIDMYSSMVETD
+423 SIDMYSSMVDT
-435 GELKGKLKDIHS
+435 KGKLKDIHS
-447 AYEGACENDKAKVD
+447 AYEGEYEKGKERVD
-461 ILHSNGTFNAD
+461 ILNESGTFTAV
-472 PNLSSFSN
+472 PNSNSYSN
-480 TPRTENTINK
+480 TVRTTFTK
-490 GWKDYYIYCAPSEMP
+490 GWQDYYIYCAPSEMP
-505 TANGYYDMYSGK
+505 TASGYYDMYSGK

-526 KPMVFDRTVDM
+526 NPMEFNGNVDM
-537 SIRSSNI
+537 SIHSSNI
-544 TLSIGPDEKETVYYN
+544 TLSIGPDENETVYYN
-559 KNGNPHSFNQ
+559 NQIKNSNGNPYFPYSFNQ
-569 SNLPTNVATDSDTVT
+569 TILPTDKFATDSNTT
-584 FTARDSGKTA
+584 KFTAEG
-594 QANGNQYVGEDSNK
+594 SNK
-608 IIQKDRSAHFRV
+608 ITQKNSSASFSV
-620 KPYWGEKSFTL
+620 KPYWNEKSFTL
-631 KVVNDFIVEMSDGKT
+631 KVVNDFIVEMSDGTT

-659 YIEKNTDNNPKD
+659 T
-671 GLDLFSDTAKKYFES
+671 GLNLFSNDAKKYFED

-700 WVEDNAINTS
+700 WVKDNAINTS

-716 DQSSSVVNFKA
+716 DQSSSVINFKA
-727 TGGGTLKEDGTYKGR
+727 TCGGTLKEDSTYKGR

-823 DTDADSITLSPGY
+823 DDNANSITLSPGY
-836 YFFPGITSDF
+836 YFFPGITGDF

-856 WNSNPYYKA
+856 WSSSNPYYKA
-865 EKLGDGTKTYKKVF
+865 EKLGDGTKAYKKVT

>member
-1 MKKLHTKKRRI
+1 MKKFTTKKRKI
-12 NSKKGISMVLAMA
+12 NSKKGFSMVLAIA
-25 LVAVLFLS
+25 LAAVLFLS

-60 AKSALDIAKEL
+60 AKSALDMAEEL

-94 DPEVHVEKFNSSEAA
+94 DPKVHVEKFNSSELA
-109 LNWINDPANASYTI
+109 LKWINDPAHASYTI

-134 SDGSYTMTAVG
+134 TDGSYTMTAVG

-151 YSVDGNTGDLS
+151 YSGDGNTGDLS
-162 TKFDVKYNLA
+162 TKFDVKYNLV
-172 EKEETAN
+172 EKEEIAN
-179 LTMKQKSITTPTGNK
+179 LTMKQKTITSPTGNK
-194 FLMLGDQASFS
+194 FLMLGDQTSFS

-210 RQTVNDGG
+210 RKTLNEGD
-218 TTFRTLQNSFLD
+218 TTFRTLQSYDTDNE
-230 KDKKT
+230 KKS
-235 IIYEPKTEA
+235 IIYIPKNEA
-244 GSTPLTTCFPLVF
+244 GNTPLTTCFPLVF
-257 DKAVKCISNGDSRL
+257 DKTVKSTSNGDSRL

-283 GNYNGTELNNDYKS
+283 GNYTGPKITSDYNS
-297 EDDEFNNPGDI
+297 EAVDVSF
-308 SLYTNSNTY
+308 YTNSDAY

-335 PASGASGITLKYS
+335 PATGESGITLKYS
-348 GSSYDTDK
+348 GSSYNTDK
-356 GVVIYFTKDCKLMT
+356 GVVIYFTKNCKLMT
-370 YRKDEHGNECNTSL
+370 YNNSNQITKTVE
-384 DYQKGYYYI
+384 YKKGYYYI
-393 NLGKNNTPV
+393 NLGDNNTAV
-402 DLFSTKATS
+402 DLFSESTKAS
-411 ITTDSEEYKRVS
+411 AKEITTNSEEYKRVN
-423 SIDMYSSMVETD
+423 SIDMYSSMVDT
-435 GELKGKLKDIHS
+435 KGKLKDIHS
-447 AYEGACENDKAKVD
+447 AYEGEYEKGKERVD
-461 ILHSNGTFNAD
+461 ILNESGTFTAV
-472 PNLSSFSN
+472 PNSNSYSN
-480 TPRTENTINK
+480 TVRTEFTK

-505 TANGYYDMYSGK
+505 TASGYYDMYSGK

-526 KPMVFDRTVDM
+526 NPMEFNGNVDM
-537 SIRSSNI
+537 SIHSSNI
-544 TLSIGPDEKETVYYN
+544 TLSIGPDENETVYYN
-559 KNGNPHSFNQ
+559 NQIKNSNGNPYFPYSFNQ
-569 SNLPTNVATDSDTVT
+569 TILPTDKFATDSNTQK
-584 FTARDSGKTA
+584 FTSEG
-594 QANGNQYVGEDSNK
+594 SNK
-608 IIQKDRSAHFRV
+608 ITQKNSSASFSV
-620 KPYWGEKSFTL
+620 KPYWNEKSFTL
-631 KVVNDFIVEMSDGKT
+631 KVVNDFIVEMSDGT
-646 YTIKADDYTDIPE
+646 SYTVKADDYTDIPE
-659 YIEKNTDNNPKD
+659 T
-671 GLDLFSDTAKKYFES
+671 GLNLFSNDAKKYFED

-700 WVEDNAINTS
+700 WVKDNAINTS

-716 DQSSSVVNFKA
+716 DQSSSVINFKA
-727 TGGGTLKEDGTYKGR
+727 TAGGTLKDGTYKGK

-773 IGADLLERKDGKG
+773 IGADLLEIKDGKG

-823 DTDADSITLSPGY
+823 DDNANSITLSPGY
-836 YFFPGITSDF
+836 YFFPGITGDF
-846 DILSKAFWEK
+846 DILSKAFWENWTDSK
-856 WNSNPYYKA
+856 PYYKA
-865 EKLGDGTKTYKKVF
+865 EKLGDGTKAYKKVT

>member
-12 NSKKGISMVLAMA
+12 NSKKGISMVLAIA
-25 LVAVLFLS
+25 LAAVLFLS

-60 AKSALDIAKEL
+60 AKSALDIAEEL

-94 DPEVHVEKFNSSEAA
+94 DPEVHVEKFNSSELA
-109 LNWINDPANASYTI
+109 LKWINNPSHASYTI

-134 SDGSYTMTAVG
+134 ADGSYTMTAVG

-151 YSVDGNTGDLS
+151 YSGDGNTGDLS
-162 TKFDVKYNLA
+162 TKFDVKYNLV
-172 EKEETAN
+172 EKEEIAN
-179 LTMKQKSITTPTGNK
+179 LTMKQKTITSPTGNK
-194 FLMLGDQASFS
+194 FLMLGDQTSFS

-210 RQTVNDGG
+210 RKTLNEGD
-218 TTFRTLQNSFLD
+218 TTFRTLQSYDTDNE
-230 KDKKT
+230 KKS
-235 IIYEPKTEA
+235 IIYIPKNEA
-244 GSTPLTTCFPLVF
+244 GNTPLTTCFPLVF
-257 DKAVKCISNGDSRL
+257 DKTVKSTSNGDSRL

-283 GNYNGTELNNDYKS
+283 GNYTGPKITSDYNS
-297 EDDEFNNPGDI
+297 EAVDVSF
-308 SLYTNSNTY
+308 YTNSDAY

-335 PASGASGITLKYS
+335 PATGESGITLKYS

-356 GVVIYFTKDCKLMT
+356 GVVIYFTKNCKLMT
-370 YRKDEHGNECNTSL
+370 YNNSNQITKTVE
-384 DYQKGYYYI
+384 YKKGYYYI
-393 NLGKNNTPV
+393 NLGDNNTAV
-402 DLFSTKATS
+402 DLFSESTKAS
-411 ITTDSEEYKRVS
+411 AKEITTNSEEYKRVN
-423 SIDMYSSMVETD
+423 SIDMYSSMVDT
-435 GELKGKLKDIHS
+435 KGKLKDIHS
-447 AYEGACENDKAKVD
+447 AYEGEYEKGKERVD
-461 ILHSNGTFNAD
+461 ILNESGTFTAV
-472 PNLSSFSN
+472 PNSNSYSN
-480 TPRTENTINK
+480 TVRTTFTK
-490 GWKDYYIYCAPSEMP
+490 GWQDYYIYCAPSEMP
-505 TANGYYDMYSGK
+505 TASGYYDMYSGK

-526 KPMVFDRTVDM
+526 NPMEFNGNVDM
-537 SIRSSNI
+537 SIHSSNI

-559 KNGNPHSFNQ
+559 NQIKNSNGNPYFPYSFNQ
-569 SNLPTNVATDSDTVT
+569 TILPTDKFATDSNTT
-584 FTARDSGKTA
+584 KFTAEG
-594 QANGNQYVGEDSNK
+594 SNK
-608 IIQKDRSAHFRV
+608 IKQNNSSASFSV
-620 KPYWGEKSFTL
+620 KPYWNEKSFTL
-631 KVVNDFIVEMSDGKT
+631 KVVNDFIVEMSDGTT

-659 YIEKNTDNNPKD
+659 TGLNLFTDE
-671 GLDLFSDTAKKYFES
+671 AKKYFES

-716 DQSSSVVNFKA
+716 DQSSSVINFKA
-727 TGGGTLKEDGTYKGR
+727 TCGGTLKEDSTYKGR

-773 IGADLLERKDGKG
+773 IGADLLEIKDGKG

-823 DTDADSITLSPGY
+823 DDNANSITLSPGY
-836 YFFPGITSDF
+836 YFFPGITGDF

-856 WNSNPYYKA
+856 WSSSNPYYKA
-865 EKLGDGTKTYKKVF
+865 EKLGDGTKAYKKVT

>member
-12 NSKKGISMVLAMA
+12 NSKKGISMVLAIA
-25 LVAVLFLS
+25 LAAVLFLS

-94 DPEVHVEKFNSSEAA
+94 DPNVHVEEFTSSELA
-109 LNWINDPANASYTI
+109 LKWINNPSHASYTI

-134 SDGSYTMTAVG
+134 TDGSYTMTAVG

-151 YSVDGNTGDLS
+151 YSGDGNTGDLS
-162 TKFDVKYNLA
+162 TKFDVKYNLV

-179 LTMKQKSITTPTGNK
+179 LTMKQKTITSPTGNK
-194 FLMLGDQASFS
+194 FLMLGDQTSFS

-210 RQTVNDGG
+210 RKTLNEGD
-218 TTFRTLQNSFLD
+218 TTFRTLQSYDTDN
-230 KDKKT
+230 DKKS
-235 IIYEPKTEA
+235 IIYIPKNEA
-244 GSTPLTTCFPLVF
+244 GNTPLTTCFPLVF
-257 DKAVKCISNGDSRL
+257 DKTVKSTSNSNKRL

-283 GNYNGTELNNDYKS
+283 GNYSGQKVTSDYNS
-297 EDDEFNNPGDI
+297 EAVDI
-308 SLYTNSNTY
+308 SFYTESDAY
-317 GTALECKYLVIG
+317 GVALECKYLVIG

-335 PASGASGITLKYS
+335 PATGESGITLKYS
-348 GSSYDTDK
+348 GSSYNTDK

-370 YRKDEHGNECNTSL
+370 YNNSNQITKTVE
-384 DYQKGYYYI
+384 YKKGYYYI
-393 NLGKNNTPV
+393 NLGDNNTAV
-402 DLFSTKATS
+402 DLFSESTKAS
-411 ITTDSEEYKRVS
+411 AKEITTNSEEYKRVN
-423 SIDMYSSMVETD
+423 SIDMYSSMVDT
-435 GELKGKLKDIHS
+435 KGKLKDIHS
-447 AYEGACENDKAKVD
+447 AYEGEYEKGKERVD
-461 ILHSNGTFNAD
+461 ILNESGTFTAV
-472 PNLSSFSN
+472 PNSNSYSN
-480 TPRTENTINK
+480 TVRTTFTK
-490 GWKDYYIYCAPSEMP
+490 GWQDYYIYCAPSEMP
-505 TANGYYDMYSGK
+505 TASGYYDMYSGK

-526 KPMVFDRTVDM
+526 NPMEFNGNVDM
-537 SIRSSNI
+537 SIHSSNI
-544 TLSIGPDEKETVYYN
+544 TLSIGPDENETVYYN
-559 KNGNPHSFNQ
+559 NQIKNSNGNPYFPYSFNQ
-569 SNLPTNVATDSDTVT
+569 TILPTDKFATDSNTQK
-584 FTARDSGKTA
+584 FTAEG
-594 QANGNQYVGEDSNK
+594 SNK
-608 IIQKDRSAHFRV
+608 ITQKNSSASFSV
-620 KPYWGEKSFTL
+620 KPYWNEKSFTL
-631 KVVNDFIVEMSDGKT
+631 KVVNDFIVEMSDGTT

-659 YIEKNTDNNPKD
+659 TGLNLFTDE
-671 GLDLFSDTAKKYFES
+671 AKKYFES
-686 HSTSRVDSNSSSIK
+686 HSTSRVDSNSSSIE
-700 WVEDNAINTS
+700 WVKNNTINTS

-716 DQSSSVVNFKA
+716 DQSSSVINFKA
-727 TGGGTLKEDGTYKGR
+727 TNGGTLKGDTYKGK

-750 GSSGK
+750 GSSGEN
-755 DAIVTYG
+755 AIVTYG

-786 LKINTYSAHN
+786 LRINTYSAHK

-823 DTDADSITLSPGY
+823 DDNANSITLSPGY
-836 YFFPGITSDF
+836 YFFPGITGDF

-856 WNSNPYYKA
+856 WSSSNPYYKA
-865 EKLGDGTKTYKKVF
+865 EKLGDGTKAYKKVT

>member
-151 YSVDGNTGDLS
+151 YSGDGNTGDLS

-194 FLMLGDQASFS
+194 FLMLGDQTSFS

-210 RQTVNDGG
+210 RKTVNDGD
-218 TTFRTLQNSFLD
+218 TTFRTLQGYDTDNDNKS
-230 KDKKT
+230 
-235 IIYEPKTEA
+235 IIYIPKNEA
-244 GSTPLTTCFPLVF
+244 GNTPLTTCFPLVF
-257 DKAVKCISNGDSRL
+257 DKTVKSTRVRNSRL

-283 GNYNGTELNNDYKS
+283 GNYTGPKITSDYNS
-297 EDDEFNNPGDI
+297 EAVDI
-308 SLYTNSNTY
+308 SFYTNSDAF

-335 PASGASGITLKYS
+335 PATGESGITLKYS
-348 GSSYDTDK
+348 GSSYNTDK

-370 YRKDEHGNECNTSL
+370 YNNDHSKIKEVE
-384 DYQKGYYYI
+384 YKKGYYYI
-393 NLGKNNTPV
+393 SLGDNNTAV
-402 DLFSTKATS
+402 DLFSESTKAS
-411 ITTDSEEYKRVS
+411 AKEITTDSEEYKRVS

>member
-12 NSKKGISMVLAMA
+12 NSKKGISMVLAIA
-25 LVAVLFLS
+25 LAAVLFLS

-94 DPEVHVEKFNSSEAA
+94 DPNVHVEEFTSSELA
-109 LNWINDPANASYTI
+109 LKWINNPSHASYTI

-134 SDGSYTMTAVG
+134 ADGSYTMTAVG

-151 YSVDGNTGDLS
+151 YSGDGNTGDLS
-162 TKFDVKYNLA
+162 TKFDVKYNLV
-172 EKEETAN
+172 EKEEIAN
-179 LTMKQKSITTPTGNK
+179 LTMKQKTITSPTGNK
-194 FLMLGDQASFS
+194 FLMLGDQTSFS

-210 RQTVNDGG
+210 RKTLNEGD
-218 TTFRTLQNSFLD
+218 TTFRTLQSYDTDNE
-230 KDKKT
+230 KKS
-235 IIYEPKTEA
+235 IIYIPKNEA
-244 GSTPLTTCFPLVF
+244 GNTPLTTCFPLVF
-257 DKAVKCISNGDSRL
+257 DKTVKSTSNGDSRL

-283 GNYNGTELNNDYKS
+283 GNYTGPKITSDYNS
-297 EDDEFNNPGDI
+297 EAVDVSF
-308 SLYTNSNTY
+308 YTNSDAY

-335 PASGASGITLKYS
+335 PATGESGITLKYS
-348 GSSYDTDK
+348 GSSYNTDK

-370 YRKDEHGNECNTSL
+370 YNNSNQITKTVE
-384 DYQKGYYYI
+384 YKKGYYYI
-393 NLGKNNTPV
+393 NLGDNNTAV
-402 DLFSTKATS
+402 DLFSESTKAS
-411 ITTDSEEYKRVS
+411 AKEITTNSEEYKRVN
-423 SIDMYSSMVETD
+423 SIDMYSSMVDT
-435 GELKGKLKDIHS
+435 KGKLKDIHS
-447 AYEGACENDKAKVD
+447 AYEGEYEKGKERVD
-461 ILHSNGTFNAD
+461 ILNESGTFTAV
-472 PNLSSFSN
+472 PNSNSYSN
-480 TPRTENTINK
+480 TVRTTFTK
-490 GWKDYYIYCAPSEMP
+490 GWQDYYIYCAPSEMP
-505 TANGYYDMYSGK
+505 TASGYYDMYSGK

-526 KPMVFDRTVDM
+526 KPMEFNGNIDM
-537 SIRSSNI
+537 SIHSSNI
-544 TLSIGPDEKETVYYN
+544 TLSIGPDENETVYYN
-559 KNGNPHSFNQ
+559 NQIKNSNGNPYFPYSFNQ
-569 SNLPTNVATDSDTVT
+569 TILPTDKFATDSNTT
-584 FTARDSGKTA
+584 KFTSEG
-594 QANGNQYVGEDSNK
+594 SNK
-608 IIQKDRSAHFRV
+608 IKQNNSSASFSV
-620 KPYWGEKSFTL
+620 KPYWNEKSFTL
-631 KVVNDFIVEMSDGKT
+631 KVVNDFIVEMSDGTT

-659 YIEKNTDNNPKD
+659 TGLNLFTDE
-671 GLDLFSDTAKKYFES
+671 AKKYFES
-686 HSTSRVDSNSSSIK
+686 HSTSRVDSNSSSIE
-700 WVEDNAINTS
+700 WVKNNTINTS

-716 DQSSSVVNFKA
+716 DQSSSVINFKA
-727 TGGGTLKEDGTYKGR
+727 TCGGTLKDDTYKGK

-786 LKINTYSAHN
+786 LRINTYSAHK

-836 YFFPGITSDF
+836 YFFPGITGDF

-856 WNSNPYYKA
+856 WSSSNPYYKA
-865 EKLGDGTKTYKKVF
+865 EKLGDGTKAYKKVI

>member
-12 NSKKGISMVLAMA
+12 NSKKGISMVLAIA
-25 LVAVLFLS
+25 LAAVLFLS

-60 AKSALDIAKEL
+60 AKSALDIAEEL

-94 DPEVHVEKFNSSEAA
+94 DPEVHVEKFNSSELA
-109 LNWINDPANASYTI
+109 LKWINNPSHASYTI

-134 SDGSYTMTAVG
+134 ADGSYTMTAVS

-151 YSVDGNTGDLS
+151 YSGDGNTGDLS
-162 TKFDVKYNLA
+162 TKFDVKYNLV
-172 EKEETAN
+172 EKEEIAN
-179 LTMKQKSITTPTGNK
+179 LTMKQKTITSPTGNK
-194 FLMLGDQASFS
+194 FLMLGDQTSFS

-210 RQTVNDGG
+210 RKTLNEGD
-218 TTFRTLQNSFLD
+218 TTFRTLQSYDTDNE
-230 KDKKT
+230 KKS
-235 IIYEPKTEA
+235 IIYIPKNEA
-244 GSTPLTTCFPLVF
+244 GNTPLTTCFPLVF
-257 DKAVKCISNGDSRL
+257 DKTVKSTSNGDSRL

-283 GNYNGTELNNDYKS
+283 GNYTGPKITSDYNS
-297 EDDEFNNPGDI
+297 EAVDVSF
-308 SLYTNSNTY
+308 YTNSDAY

-335 PASGASGITLKYS
+335 PATGESGITLKYS

-356 GVVIYFTKDCKLMT
+356 GVVIYFTKNCKLMT
-370 YRKDEHGNECNTSL
+370 YNNSNQITKTVE
-384 DYQKGYYYI
+384 YKKGYYYI
-393 NLGKNNTPV
+393 NLGDNNTAV
-402 DLFSTKATS
+402 DLFSESTKAS
-411 ITTDSEEYKRVS
+411 AKEITTNSEEYKRVN
-423 SIDMYSSMVETD
+423 SIDMYSSMVDT
-435 GELKGKLKDIHS
+435 KGKLKDIHS
-447 AYEGACENDKAKVD
+447 AYEGEYEKGKERVD
-461 ILHSNGTFNAD
+461 ILNESGTFTAV
-472 PNLSSFSN
+472 PNSNSYSN
-480 TPRTENTINK
+480 TVRTTFTK
-490 GWKDYYIYCAPSEMP
+490 GWQDYYIYCAPSEMP
-505 TANGYYDMYSGK
+505 TASGYYDMYSGK

-526 KPMVFDRTVDM
+526 NPMEFNGNVDM
-537 SIRSSNI
+537 SIHSSNI

-559 KNGNPHSFNQ
+559 NQIKNSNGNPYFPYSFNQ
-569 SNLPTNVATDSDTVT
+569 TILPTDKFATDSNTT
-584 FTARDSGKTA
+584 KFTAEG
-594 QANGNQYVGEDSNK
+594 SNK
-608 IIQKDRSAHFRV
+608 IKQNNSSASFSV
-620 KPYWGEKSFTL
+620 KPYWNEKSFTL
-631 KVVNDFIVEMSDGKT
+631 KVVNDFIVQMSDGT
-646 YTIKADDYTDIPE
+646 SYTIKADDYTDIPE
-659 YIEKNTDNNPKD
+659 T
-671 GLDLFSDTAKKYFES
+671 GLNLFSNDAKKYFED

-716 DQSSSVVNFKA
+716 DQSSSVINFKA
-727 TGGGTLKEDGTYKGR
+727 TCGGTLKEDSTYKGR

-773 IGADLLERKDGKG
+773 IGADLLEIKDGKG

-823 DTDADSITLSPGY
+823 DDNANSITLSPGY
-836 YFFPGITSDF
+836 YFFPGITGDF

-856 WNSNPYYKA
+856 WSSSNPYYKA
-865 EKLGDGTKTYKKVF
+865 EKLGDGTKAYKKVT

>member
-12 NSKKGISMVLAMA
+12 NSKKGISMVLAIA
-25 LVAVLFLS
+25 LAAVLFLS

-60 AKSALDIAKEL
+60 AKSALDIAEEL

-94 DPEVHVEKFNSSEAA
+94 DPNVHVEKFNSSEDA
-109 LNWINDPANASYTI
+109 LKWINNPSNASYTI

-134 SDGSYTMTAVG
+134 TDGSYTMTAVG

-151 YSVDGNTGDLS
+151 YSGDGNIGDLS
-162 TKFDVKYNLA
+162 TKFDVKYNLV
-172 EKEETAN
+172 EKEEIAN

-194 FLMLGDQASFS
+194 FLMLGDQTSFS

-210 RQTVNDGG
+210 RKTLNEGD
-218 TTFRTLQNSFLD
+218 TTFRTLQSYDTDN
-230 KDKKT
+230 DKKS
-235 IIYEPKTEA
+235 IIYIPKNEA
-244 GSTPLTTCFPLVF
+244 GNTPLTTCFPLVF
-257 DKAVKCISNGDSRL
+257 DKTVKSTSNSNKRL

-283 GNYNGTELNNDYKS
+283 GNYSGPKVTSDYNS
-297 EDDEFNNPGDI
+297 EAVDI
-308 SLYTNSNTY
+308 SFYTESDAY
-317 GTALECKYLVIG
+317 GVALECKYLVIG

-335 PASGASGITLKYS
+335 PATGESGITLKYS
-348 GSSYDTDK
+348 GSSYNTDK

-370 YRKDEHGNECNTSL
+370 YNNSNQITKTVE
-384 DYQKGYYYI
+384 YKKGYYYI
-393 NLGKNNTPV
+393 NLGDNNTAV
-402 DLFSTKATS
+402 DLFSESTKAS
-411 ITTDSEEYKRVS
+411 AKEITTNSEEYKRVN
-423 SIDMYSSMVETD
+423 SIDMYSSMVDT
-435 GELKGKLKDIHS
+435 KGKLKDIHS
-447 AYEGACENDKAKVD
+447 AYEGEYEKGKERVD
-461 ILHSNGTFNAD
+461 ILNESGTFTAV
-472 PNLSSFSN
+472 PNSNSYSN
-480 TPRTENTINK
+480 TVRTTFTK
-490 GWKDYYIYCAPSEMP
+490 GWQDYYIYCAPSEMP
-505 TANGYYDMYSGK
+505 TASGYYDMYSGK

-526 KPMVFDRTVDM
+526 NPMEFNGNVDM
-537 SIRSSNI
+537 SIHSSNI

-559 KNGNPHSFNQ
+559 NQIKNSNGNPYYPYSFNQ
-569 SNLPTNVATDSDTVT
+569 TILPTDKFATDSNTT
-584 FTARDSGKTA
+584 KFTSEG
-594 QANGNQYVGEDSNK
+594 SNK
-608 IIQKDRSAHFRV
+608 IKQNNSSASFSV
-620 KPYWGEKSFTL
+620 KPYWNEKSFTL
-631 KVVNDFIVEMSDGKT
+631 KVVNDFIVEMSDGTT

-659 YIEKNTDNNPKD
+659 TGLNLFTDE
-671 GLDLFSDTAKKYFES
+671 AKKYFES
-686 HSTSRVDSNSSSIK
+686 HSTSRVDSNSSSIE
-700 WVEDNAINTS
+700 WVKNNTINTS

-716 DQSSSVVNFKA
+716 DQSSSVINFKA
-727 TGGGTLKEDGTYKGR
+727 TAGGTLKDGTYKGK

-773 IGADLLERKDGKG
+773 IGADLLEIKDGKG
-786 LKINTYSAHN
+786 LKINPYSAHKD
-796 ESTCVVDGNPIDGS
+796 STCVVDGNPIDGS

-823 DTDADSITLSPGY
+823 DNNANSITLSPGY
-836 YFFPGITSDF
+836 YFFPGIKGDF

-856 WNSNPYYKA
+856 WSSSNPYYKA
-865 EKLGDGTKTYKKVF
+865 EKLNDGTEAYKKVI
-879 VTTKMDPVDFEGK
+879 VTTKIEPVDFEGK

>member
-12 NSKKGISMVLAMA
+12 NSKKGISMVLAIA
-25 LVAVLFLS
+25 LAAVLFLS

-85 YYVFYYVEG
+85 YYVFYYIEG
-94 DPEVHVEKFNSSEAA
+94 DPEVHVEKFNSSELA
-109 LNWINDPANASYTI
+109 LKWINNPSHASYTI

-134 SDGSYTMTAVG
+134 TDGSYTMTAVG

-151 YSVDGNTGDLS
+151 YSGDGNTGDLS
-162 TKFDVKYNLA
+162 TKFDVKYNLV

-179 LTMKQKSITTPTGNK
+179 LTMKQKTITSPTGNK
-194 FLMLGDQASFS
+194 FLMLGDQTSFS

-210 RQTVNDGG
+210 RKTLNEGD
-218 TTFRTLQNSFLD
+218 TTFRTLQSYDTDNE
-230 KDKKT
+230 KKS
-235 IIYEPKTEA
+235 IIYIPKNEA
-244 GSTPLTTCFPLVF
+244 GNTPLTTCFPLVF
-257 DKAVKCISNGDSRL
+257 DKTVKSTSNGDSRL

-283 GNYNGTELNNDYKS
+283 GNYTGPKITSDYNS
-297 EDDEFNNPGDI
+297 EAVDVSF
-308 SLYTNSNTY
+308 YTNSDAY

-335 PASGASGITLKYS
+335 PATGESGITLKYS

-356 GVVIYFTKDCKLMT
+356 GVVIYFTKNCKLMT
-370 YRKDEHGNECNTSL
+370 YNNSNQITKTVE
-384 DYQKGYYYI
+384 YKKGYYYI
-393 NLGKNNTPV
+393 NLGDNNTAV
-402 DLFSTKATS
+402 DLFSESTKAS
-411 ITTDSEEYKRVS
+411 AKEITTNSEEYKRVN
-423 SIDMYSSMVETD
+423 SIDMYSSMVDT
-435 GELKGKLKDIHS
+435 KGKLKDIHS
-447 AYEGACENDKAKVD
+447 AYEGEYEKGKERVD
-461 ILHSNGTFNAD
+461 ILNESGTFTAV
-472 PNLSSFSN
+472 PNSNSYSN
-480 TPRTENTINK
+480 TVRTTFTK
-490 GWKDYYIYCAPSEMP
+490 GWQDYYIYCAPSEMP
-505 TANGYYDMYSGK
+505 TASGYYDMYSGK

-526 KPMVFDRTVDM
+526 NPMEFNGNVDM
-537 SIRSSNI
+537 SIHSSNI

-559 KNGNPHSFNQ
+559 NQIKNSNGNPYFPYSFNQ
-569 SNLPTNVATDSDTVT
+569 TILPTDKFATDSNTT
-584 FTARDSGKTA
+584 KFTAEG
-594 QANGNQYVGEDSNK
+594 SNK
-608 IIQKDRSAHFRV
+608 IKQNNSSASFSV
-620 KPYWGEKSFTL
+620 KPYWNEKSFTL
-631 KVVNDFIVEMSDGKT
+631 KVVNDFIVQMSDGT
-646 YTIKADDYTDIPE
+646 SYTIKADDYTDIPE
-659 YIEKNTDNNPKD
+659 T
-671 GLDLFSDTAKKYFES
+671 GLNLFSNDAKKYFED

-716 DQSSSVVNFKA
+716 DQSSSVINFKA
-727 TGGGTLKEDGTYKGR
+727 TCGGTLKEDSTYKGR

-773 IGADLLERKDGKG
+773 IGADLLEIKDGKG

-823 DTDADSITLSPGY
+823 DDNANSITLSPGY
-836 YFFPGITSDF
+836 YFFPGITGDF

-856 WNSNPYYKA
+856 WSSSNPYYKA
-865 EKLGDGTKTYKKVF
+865 EKLGDGTKAYKKVT

>member
-12 NSKKGISMVLAMA
+12 NSKKGISMVLAIA
-25 LVAVLFLS
+25 LAAVLFLS

-60 AKSALDIAKEL
+60 AKSALDIAEEL

-85 YYVFYYVEG
+85 YYVFYYIEG
-94 DPEVHVEKFNSSEAA
+94 DPEVHVEKFNSSELA
-109 LNWINDPANASYTI
+109 LKWINDPAHASYTI

-134 SDGSYTMTAVG
+134 TDGSYTMTAVG
-145 KENKYD
+145 KEKKYD
-151 YSVDGNTGDLS
+151 YSGDGNTGDLS
-162 TKFDVKYNLA
+162 TKFDVKYNLV

-179 LTMKQKSITTPTGNK
+179 LTMKQKTITTPTGNK
-194 FLMLGDQASFS
+194 FLMLGDQTSFS

-210 RQTVNDGG
+210 RKNLNEGDN
-218 TTFRTLQNSFLD
+218 TFRTLQSYDADNE
-230 KDKKT
+230 KKS
-235 IIYEPKTEA
+235 IIYIPKNEA
-244 GSTPLTTCFPLVF
+244 GNTPLTTCFPLVF
-257 DKAVKCISNGDSRL
+257 DKTVKSTSNGSHRL

-283 GNYNGTELNNDYKS
+283 GNYSGPKVTSDYNS
-297 EDDEFNNPGDI
+297 EAVDI
-308 SLYTNSNTY
+308 SFYTNSDAY

-335 PASGASGITLKYS
+335 PANGESGITLKYS

-370 YRKDEHGNECNTSL
+370 YNNSNCKIKEVE
-384 DYQKGYYYI
+384 YKKGYYYI
-393 NLGKNNTPV
+393 SLGDNNTAV
-402 DLFSTKATS
+402 DLFSESTKAS
-411 ITTDSEEYKRVS
+411 AKKIDTDSKEYKRVS
-423 SIDMYSSMVETD
+423 SIDMYSSMVDTN
-435 GELKGKLKDIHS
+435 GKLKDIHS
-447 AYEGACENDKAKVD
+447 AYEGESEKGKEKVNILNENG
-461 ILHSNGTFNAD
+461 SFTAD
-472 PNLSSFSN
+472 PNSSSFSN
-480 TPRTENTINK
+480 TRRQKYNE

-505 TANGYYDMYSGK
+505 TAGGYYDMYSGK
-517 EFNYLWYNI
+517 EFNYLWYNVDSMKI
-526 KPMVFDRTVDM
+526 NNNVDM
-537 SIRSSNI
+537 SIHSSNI
-544 TLSIGPDEKETVYYN
+544 TLSIGPDENETVYYN
-559 KNGNPHSFNQ
+559 NQIKDSNGNPYFPYSFNQ
-569 SNLPTNVATDSDTVT
+569 TILPTNGFDTDPNTT
-584 FTARDSGKTA
+584 KFTAEG
-594 QANGNQYVGEDSNK
+594 SNR
-608 IIQKDRSAHFRV
+608 IIPQGPGSSFRV
-620 KPYWGEKSFTL
+620 MPYWGEKSFTL
-631 KVVNDFIVEMSDGKT
+631 KVVNDFIVQMSDGT
-646 YTIKADDYTDIPE
+646 SYTIKADDYTDIPE
-659 YIEKNTDNNPKD
+659 T
-671 GLDLFSDTAKKYFES
+671 GLNLFSNDAKIYFEG
-686 HSTSRVDSNSSSIK
+686 HSTSRVDSESSSIK
-700 WVEDNAINTS
+700 WVKDNTINTS

-716 DQSSSVVNFKA
+716 DQSSSVIKFKA
-727 TGGGTLKEDGTYKGR
+727 TCGGTLKDGTYKGR

-773 IGADLLERKDGKG
+773 IGADLLEIKDGKG
-786 LKINTYSAHN
+786 LKINTYSAHD

-823 DTDADSITLSPGY
+823 DDNANSITLSPGY
-836 YFFPGITSDF
+836 YFFPGITGDF

-856 WNSNPYYKA
+856 WSSSNPYYKA
-865 EKLGDGTKTYKKVF
+865 EKLGDGTKAYKKVI

>member
-1 MKKLHTKKRRI
+1 MKKFTTKKRKI
-12 NSKKGISMVLAMA
+12 NSKKGFSMVLAIA
-25 LVAVLFLS
+25 LAAVLFLS

-60 AKSALDIAKEL
+60 AKSALDMAEEL

-94 DPEVHVEKFNSSEAA
+94 DPKVHVEKFNSSELA
-109 LNWINDPANASYTI
+109 LKWINDPAHASYTI

-134 SDGSYTMTAVG
+134 TDGSYTMTAVG

-151 YSVDGNTGDLS
+151 YSGDGNTGDLS
-162 TKFDVKYNLA
+162 TKFDVKYNLV

-179 LTMKQKSITTPTGNK
+179 LTMKQKTITSPTGNK
-194 FLMLGDQASFS
+194 FLMLGDQTSFS

-210 RQTVNDGG
+210 RKTLNEGD
-218 TTFRTLQNSFLD
+218 TTFRTLQSYDTDNE
-230 KDKKT
+230 KKS
-235 IIYEPKTEA
+235 IIYIPKNEA
-244 GSTPLTTCFPLVF
+244 GNTPLTTCFPLVF
-257 DKAVKCISNGDSRL
+257 DKTVKSTSNGDSRL

-283 GNYNGTELNNDYKS
+283 GNYTGPKITSDYNS
-297 EDDEFNNPGDI
+297 EAVDVSF
-308 SLYTNSNTY
+308 YTNSDAY

-335 PASGASGITLKYS
+335 PATGESGITLKYS

-356 GVVIYFTKDCKLMT
+356 GVVIYFTKNCKLMT
-370 YRKDEHGNECNTSL
+370 YNNSNQITKTVE
-384 DYQKGYYYI
+384 YKKGYYYI
-393 NLGKNNTPV
+393 NLGDNNTAV
-402 DLFSTKATS
+402 DLFSESTKAS
-411 ITTDSEEYKRVS
+411 AKEITTNSEEYKRVN
-423 SIDMYSSMVETD
+423 SIDMYSSMVDT
-435 GELKGKLKDIHS
+435 KGKLKDIHS
-447 AYEGACENDKAKVD
+447 AYEGEYEKGKERVD
-461 ILHSNGTFNAD
+461 ILNEFGTFTAV
-472 PNLSSFSN
+472 PNSNSYSN
-480 TPRTENTINK
+480 TVRTEFTK

-505 TANGYYDMYSGK
+505 TASGYYDMYSGK

-526 KPMVFDRTVDM
+526 NPMEFNGNVDM
-537 SIRSSNI
+537 SIHSSNI

-559 KNGNPHSFNQ
+559 NQIKNSNGNPYFPYSFNQ
-569 SNLPTNVATDSDTVT
+569 TILPTDKFATDSNTQK
-584 FTARDSGKTA
+584 FTAEG
-594 QANGNQYVGEDSNK
+594 SN
-608 IIQKDRSAHFRV
+608 IIKQINSSASFSV
-620 KPYWGEKSFTL
+620 KPYWNEKSFTL
-631 KVVNDFIVEMSDGKT
+631 KVVNDFIVEMSDGT
-646 YTIKADDYTDIPE
+646 SYTVKADDYTDIPE
-659 YIEKNTDNNPKD
+659 T
-671 GLDLFSDTAKKYFES
+671 GLNLFSNDAKKYFED

-700 WVEDNAINTS
+700 WVKDNAINTS

-716 DQSSSVVNFKA
+716 DQSSSVINFKA
-727 TGGGTLKEDGTYKGR
+727 TCGGTLKDDTYKGK

-823 DTDADSITLSPGY
+823 DDNANSITLSPGY
-836 YFFPGITSDF
+836 YFFPGITGDF
-846 DILSKAFWEK
+846 DILSKAFWENWTDSK
-856 WNSNPYYKA
+856 PYYKA
-865 EKLGDGTKTYKKVF
+865 EKLGDGTKAYKKVT